1 MMRIQTFLFSILI
14 FVSLAPVI
22 TAQRLSSGR
31 KLAARLER
39 NKPSVYVTFLRYGK
53 REPIHT
59 GESNEGVWLRLH
71 NNTRWPLVLL
81 AQGAAG
87 HAFALAK
94 EEEVGLFVSVEEVPE
109 PSLRVIR
116 SIELPLAVPESLRE
130 KDVEKQQPS
139 ITPVK
144 EERNC
149 STPYVD
155 SCHLCSSIKLA
166 PGKSFVFSVPRET
179 LCKNLKIY
187 IVFNYDWEGTGDE
200 PEHRVYY
207 YGSTLPERVP

>member
-1 MMRIQTFLFSILI
+1 MMRIKTFLFGILFLI
-14 FVSLAPVI
+14 NLAPVI

-31 KLAARLER
+31 KLAPRLSR
-39 NKPSVYVTFLRYGK
+39 NKPSVYISFLRYGK

-94 EEEVGLFVSVEEVPE
+94 DEEVGLFVSVEEVPE
-109 PSLRVIR
+109 PALRVIR
-116 SIELPLAVPESLRE
+116 AFEIPLALPESLRE
-130 KDVEKQQPS
+130 KEVEKQQS
-139 ITPVK
+139 SMTPV
-144 EERNC
+144 EEQRNC
-149 STPYVD
+149 SPPYVD
-155 SCHLCSSIKLA
+155 SCHVCSSIKLA
-166 PGKSFVFSVPRET
+166 PGKSFVFSVPREI
-179 LCKNLKIY
+179 LCKSLKIY

-207 YGSTLPERVP
+207 YGSALPKLAR